1 MLNRN
6 TLAFLVLATAL
17 LGSGRAIAGPPFVTD
32 DPEPV
37 EFKHWE
43 VYLFGIYNHPAGTD
57 TGQFPAVEIN
67 YGVIPDVQLHLIAGL
82 NYDRELHT
90 SAQYGVSDTEFG
102 IKYRFVQETEYLPM
116 VGTFPLVELPTGD
129 ASRGLGNGYTQ
140 VFVPI
145 WLQKSFGADKKWT
158 SFGGGGF
165 WYNPGDDHRNF
176 WRLGI
181 ELQRDL
187 SEQLTLGGEIFHE
200 TPSEGSHFASPSTT
214 GQQNTTNAVGV
225 HGHTAFNLGGY
236 YNFDEHRHLL
246 FSAGRDIDG
255 RNRFS
260 CYLGFQLTF

>member
-6 TLAFLVLATAL
+6 ILVFAFLMIAL
-17 LGSGRAIAGPPFVTD
+17 LVPGRVIAGPPFVTD
-32 DPEPV
+32 DPDPV
-37 EFKHWE
+37 EYKHWE
-43 VYLFGIYNHPAGTD
+43 VYLFSIYNHPAGTD
-57 TGQFPAVEIN
+57 SAEFPAVEIN
-67 YGVIPDVQLHLIAGL
+67 YGLVPDVQVHMIAPL
-82 NYDRELHT
+82 TYDSEPPK
-90 SAQYGVSDTEFG
+90 SAQYGYGDTELG
-102 IKYRFVQETEYLPM
+102 IKYRFVKETDFLPE
-116 VGTFPLVELPTGD
+116 VGTFPLVEVPTGD

-140 VFVPI
+140 VFVPV

-187 SEQLTLGGEIFHE
+187 SEQWTLGGEIFHE
-200 TPSEGSHFASPSTT
+200 TPSESSHAASPSIV
-214 GQQNTTNAVGV
+214 GHLESTNAVGV

-236 YNFDEHRHLL
+236 YNFDEHRHIL

-260 CYLGFQLTF
+260 CYLAFQLTF